1 MLTFSLYA
9 DPKTFSIV
17 LVLHKAKPGVI
28 WDSPELED
36 FNMRPEAS
44 HDTIN
49 GDPGLHS
56 TNASPNPREE
66 NTIHY
71 QYQQTTECDGG
82 QQRPNHFINTS
93 IAALPSSVKKMAAAV
108 LQTRITAI
116 LDVLTKAA
124 VAEISQ
130 LIQDDSAVY
139 QREMKRRED
148 EIEGL
153 KKRLQV
159 TEKELKKVQ
168 ASGLTRCSVGVQVE
182 VLAVD
187 LLTSRKESLPG
198 NHLETF
204 KNKMSS
210 VTELEEEKPR
220 LSDKSFASLHRV
232 PKEPEAPSEPVKQT
246 GPRCD
251 EDEFSSL
258 EFEMKIEQ
266 VEELVDQEL
275 SLPRA
280 DYSMADPSMSSE
292 PKTDQ
297 RDTHLW
303 PSLEDSAANEFS
315 VHESCIGLEQYEQI
329 PTDHCLAQVMKDPL
343 NLRPDNTCNSFAS
356 AQGRNDREMRF
367 EGGVANKYG
376 QTRDS
381 LGHAKASRPPN
392 GIKHRQSFNT
402 VPRSHAH
409 LSTSAF
415 SLPDMAPVRQNTQ
428 ANNVGSKP
436 FRCEECGKGFT
447 QRMRLITHK
456 RIHTGEKPY
465 HCQLCGKMF
474 SRQDNCLR
482 HVRLHSAQGW

>member
-1 MLTFSLYA
+1 
-9 DPKTFSIV
+9 
-17 LVLHKAKPGVI
+17 
-28 WDSPELED
+28 
-36 FNMRPEAS
+36 
-44 HDTIN
+44 
-49 GDPGLHS
+49 
-56 TNASPNPREE
+56 
-66 NTIHY
+66 
-71 QYQQTTECDGG
+71 
-82 QQRPNHFINTS
+82 
-93 IAALPSSVKKMAAAV
+93 MAAAV

-139 QREMKRRED
+139 HREMKRRED

-168 ASGLTRCSVGVQVE
+168 ATVLARCSVGVQVE
-182 VLAVD
+182 TLATD
-187 LLTSRKESLPG
+187 LMACRKESLPV
-198 NHLETF
+198 NHVETF
-204 KNKMSS
+204 KMSS
-210 VTELEEEKPR
+210 AQELKEEKPQ
-220 LSDKSFASLHRV
+220 LPDKTLASAHHIA
-232 PKEPEAPSEPVKQT
+232 KEPRALPAKQRD
-246 GPRCD
+246 PRSD

-275 SLPRA
+275 SFSRA
-280 DYSMADPSMSSE
+280 DYSMADPNIRDPDPSSE
-292 PKTDQ
+292 HKADQ

-303 PSLEDSAANEFS
+303 PSMDDNAANEFS
-315 VHESCIGLEQYEQI
+315 IPEGCIGLEQYEQI
-329 PTDHCLAQVMKDPL
+329 PTDQCLAQVMKDPL
-343 NLRPDNTCNSFAS
+343 NLHPDNTSSNKHVDSFGS
-356 AQGRNDREMRF
+356 VHVRIDREMHF
-367 EGGVANKYG
+367 EGNIAKDSEYG
-376 QTRDS
+376 QIRDS
-381 LGHAKASRPPN
+381 LGHVKASRPTN
-392 GIKHRQSFNT
+392 SNKHRHSFSA

-409 LSTSAF
+409 LSSSTF
-415 SLPDMAPVRQNTQ
+415 SMPDMVPMRQNTQ
-428 ANNVGSKP
+428 ASHVGSKP

>member
-1 MLTFSLYA
+1 
-9 DPKTFSIV
+9 
-17 LVLHKAKPGVI
+17 
-28 WDSPELED
+28 
-36 FNMRPEAS
+36 
-44 HDTIN
+44 
-49 GDPGLHS
+49 
-56 TNASPNPREE
+56 
-66 NTIHY
+66 
-71 QYQQTTECDGG
+71 
-82 QQRPNHFINTS
+82 
-93 IAALPSSVKKMAAAV
+93 MAAAV

-168 ASGLTRCSVGVQVE
+168 ATVLARCSVGVQVE
-182 VLAVD
+182 MLATD
-187 LLTSRKESLPG
+187 LMACRKESLPG
-198 NHLETF
+198 NHVETF
-204 KNKMSS
+204 QMSS
-210 VTELEEEKPR
+210 AQELKEEKPQ
-220 LSDKSFASLHRV
+220 LPDKTQNV
-232 PKEPEAPSEPVKQT
+232 TKEPRAPPEPAKQRD
-246 GPRCD
+246 PRCD

-275 SLPRA
+275 SLSRA
-280 DYSMADPSMSSE
+280 DYSMADPNMSSE
-292 PKTDQ
+292 HKMAP

-303 PSLEDSAANEFS
+303 PSMEDNAANEFS
-315 VHESCIGLEQYEQI
+315 VPDGCIGLEQYEQI
-329 PTDHCLAQVMKDPL
+329 PTDQCLAQVMKDPL
-343 NLRPDNTCNSFAS
+343 NLHPDNTSNKHIDSFGS
-356 AQGRNDREMRF
+356 AHIRIDREMHF
-367 EGGVANKYG
+367 EGNITKDSEYG
-376 QTRDS
+376 QIRDNLS
-381 LGHAKASRPPN
+381 HVKASRPPN
-392 GIKHRQSFNT
+392 SHKHRHSFSA

-409 LSTSAF
+409 LSTSTF
-415 SLPDMAPVRQNTQ
+415 SMPDMAPVRQNTQ
-428 ANNVGSKP
+428 ASHVGSKP

>member
-1 MLTFSLYA
+1 
-9 DPKTFSIV
+9 
-17 LVLHKAKPGVI
+17 
-28 WDSPELED
+28 
-36 FNMRPEAS
+36 
-44 HDTIN
+44 
-49 GDPGLHS
+49 
-56 TNASPNPREE
+56 
-66 NTIHY
+66 
-71 QYQQTTECDGG
+71 
-82 QQRPNHFINTS
+82 
-93 IAALPSSVKKMAAAV
+93 MAAAV

-130 LIQDDSAVY
+130 LIQEDSAVY
-139 QREMKRRED
+139 HREMKRRED

-168 ASGLTRCSVGVQVE
+168 TTALGRCSVGVQVE
-182 VLAVD
+182 IMATD
-187 LLTSRKESLPG
+187 LMTCGKETPPEDRMEVYKIGSAQ
-198 NHLETF
+198 
-204 KNKMSS
+204 
-210 VTELEEEKPR
+210 ELEEEKPQIP
-220 LSDKSFASLHRV
+220 DKTFPSTHHATKEPRV
-232 PKEPEAPSEPVKQT
+232 PAEPKQRD
-246 GPRCD
+246 PRCD

-280 DYSMADPSMSSE
+280 DYGMADPSVSSE
-292 PKTDQ
+292 HKTDP
-297 RDTHLW
+297 RDTQLW
-303 PSLEDSAANEFS
+303 PSLEDNSANEFS
-315 VHESCIGLEQYEQI
+315 VPDGCIGLEQYEQI
-329 PTDHCLAQVMKDPL
+329 PTDQCLAQVMKDPL
-343 NLRPDNTCNSFAS
+343 SVHPDNTSNKRIDSFGS
-356 AQGRNDREMRF
+356 AHARIDREMHF
-367 EGGVANKYG
+367 EGNIAKSSEYG
-376 QTRDS
+376 QIRDG
-381 LGHAKASRPPN
+381 LGHLKASRPPHSN
-392 GIKHRQSFNT
+392 KHRQSFSA

-409 LSTSAF
+409 LPTNTF
-415 SLPDMAPVRQNTQ
+415 SVLDMAPMRQNMQ
-428 ANNVGSKP
+428 ASHVGSKP

>member
-1 MLTFSLYA
+1 
-9 DPKTFSIV
+9 
-17 LVLHKAKPGVI
+17 
-28 WDSPELED
+28 
-36 FNMRPEAS
+36 
-44 HDTIN
+44 
-49 GDPGLHS
+49 
-56 TNASPNPREE
+56 
-66 NTIHY
+66 
-71 QYQQTTECDGG
+71 
-82 QQRPNHFINTS
+82 
-93 IAALPSSVKKMAAAV
+93 MAAAV

-139 QREMKRRED
+139 HREMKRRED

-168 ASGLTRCSVGVQVE
+168 ANALARCSVGVQAE
-182 VLAVD
+182 ILPTD
-187 LLTSRKESLPG
+187 LLTCRKESLAG
-198 NHLETF
+198 NRME
-204 KNKMSS
+204 MSS
-210 VTELEEEKPR
+210 VQELEEEKPQ
-220 LSDKSFASLHRV
+220 LPEKTFASSHHV
-232 PKEPEAPSEPVKQT
+232 TKEPRAPPEPGKQRD
-246 GPRCD
+246 PRCD

-280 DYSMADPSMSSE
+280 DYSMADASVSSE
-292 PKTDQ
+292 HKTDP
-297 RDTHLW
+297 RDVHLW
-303 PSLEDSAANEFS
+303 PSLEGNSANDFS
-315 VHESCIGLEQYEQI
+315 VPDGCIGLEQYEQV
-329 PTDHCLAQVMKDPL
+329 PTDQCLAQLMKDPP
-343 NLRPDNTCNSFAS
+343 NLHPDNVSNKHVDSFAS
-356 AQGRNDREMRF
+356 AHVRIDREMHF
-367 EGGVANKYG
+367 ESSIAKGSEYG
-376 QTRDS
+376 QIRDN
-381 LGHAKASRPPN
+381 LGHIKASRPLN
-392 GIKHRQSFNT
+392 SSKHRQTFSA
-402 VPRSHAH
+402 VPHSHAH
-409 LSTSAF
+409 LSTNTF
-415 SLPDMAPVRQNTQ
+415 SLPDMTPVRQNAQ
-428 ANNVGSKP
+428 ASHVGSKP